1 MNNGIDIRKET
12 LDIINTNTNIEESDS
27 DSELYTSRS
36 LTNELN
42 FTIEDTTP
50 LPCHKN
56 LLDNY
61 DFIQYKNIKF
71 PRIKNLEINN
81 LHHYKNIFTQFF
93 IKINQD
99 YLLTKLL
106 VDKISQIPYNKQ
118 SKKEKIKTSNDN
130 NKKEN
135 NTNIE
140 KTKELNKPKYIRRI
154 FNLKLYD
161 KNKNLINKKRGRRSL
176 KVNLSHVHSA
186 LDDDNILRKIQVHF
200 LTFLVSFT
208 NDYINALFPNMD
220 KKNLLYFRHIDYKLK
235 KTINHNSIEKIKKLK
250 IGEIL
255 QRDASPKNKT
265 CGSNINKIIYNKL
278 CEKCPNLKY
287 NYFNKIFKEFFI
299 EYYYNKNERFILING
314 VKVILSNKTNTFN
327 DLIQKNIQ
335 FNLKF
340 RQIASYFYTNSI
352 LEDKNNKKKYEEDN
366 GVKEKNMEKN
376 TFFVI
381 NK

>member
-12 LDIINTNTNIEESDS
+12 LEIINTNTNIEESDS

-327 DLIQKNIQ
+327 NLIQKNIQ

>member
-1 MNNGIDIRKET
+1 M
-12 LDIINTNTNIEESDS
+12 
-27 DSELYTSRS
+27 
-36 LTNELN
+36 
-42 FTIEDTTP
+42 
-50 LPCHKN
+50 
-56 LLDNY
+56 
-61 DFIQYKNIKF
+61 
-71 PRIKNLEINN
+71 
-81 LHHYKNIFTQFF
+81 
-93 IKINQD
+93 
-99 YLLTKLL
+99 
-106 VDKISQIPYNKQ
+106 
-118 SKKEKIKTSNDN
+118 
-130 NKKEN
+130 
-135 NTNIE
+135 
-140 KTKELNKPKYIRRI
+140 
-154 FNLKLYD
+154 
-161 KNKNLINKKRGRRSL
+161 
-176 KVNLSHVHSA
+176 HSA

>member
-12 LDIINTNTNIEESDS
+12 LEIINTNTNIEESDS

-255 QRDASPKNKT
+255 QRDASPKNNT

-299 EYYYNKNERFILING
+299 EYYYNKKERFILING

>member
-12 LDIINTNTNIEESDS
+12 LEIINTNTNIEESDS

-299 EYYYNKNERFILING
+299 EYYYNKKERFILING

>member
-12 LDIINTNTNIEESDS
+12 LEIINTNTNIEESDS

>member
-12 LDIINTNTNIEESDS
+12 LEIINTNTNIEESDS

-99 YLLTKLL
+99 YLLTKLF